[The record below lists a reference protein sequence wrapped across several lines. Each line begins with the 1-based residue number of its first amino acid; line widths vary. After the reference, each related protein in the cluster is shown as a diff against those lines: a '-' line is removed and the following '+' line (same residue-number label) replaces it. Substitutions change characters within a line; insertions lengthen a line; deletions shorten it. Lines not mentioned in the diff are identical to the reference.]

1 MYVSIAIA
9 TDNYVKGIF
18 FFKDTVFPPERKRT
32 SFRGIYVTH
41 PSPFVLELDIH
52 SREEKGKTTNGGIH
66 LYKKGYSPFL
76 PTLLQNE
83 IAYLLYML

>member
-52 SREEKGKTTNGGIH
+52 SREEKGQTRNGGI
-66 LYKKGYSPFL
+66 YPTRRVIAPFL
-76 PTLLQNE
+76 PSLLQND
-83 IAYLLYML
+83 I